1 MLDWLRGASGEDPAI
16 EVAGQML
23 PLNLKRNPRA
33 RRLTLRLAPD
43 GKAVNLTVPRWTPTR
58 EAIAF
63 ASSHREWLERQLGR
77 LPTVSPVVA
86 GAMLPYRGEP
96 HLLDHNTA
104 HGRQV
109 SREDGRIVL
118 GGAAESLASRL
129 ERWLRKQALEL
140 MAEDLAHY
148 CARAGQAVP
157 ALSLSSAQRRWGSCS
172 SRGGVR
178 MNWRLIMAPDF
189 VRRSVVAHE
198 VAHLVHFDHS
208 PRFRALLDELYEADI
223 SDADA
228 WLKRHGRSLY
238 SHFG

>member
-1 MLDWLRGASGEDPAI
+1 MLDWLRGASGEAQAI
-16 EVAGQML
+16 EVAGRVL

-58 EAIAF
+58 DALAF
-63 ASSHREWLERQLGR
+63 ATSHREWLERQLGR
-77 LPTVSPVVA
+77 LPAASPVA
-86 GAMLPYRGEP
+86 PGASLPYRGEP
-96 HLLDHNTA
+96 HVLDHDSR

-109 SREDGRIVL
+109 RIDHGRILL
-118 GGAAESLASRL
+118 GGAEESLGPRL

-140 MAEDLAHY
+140 MAHDLVHY
-148 CARAGQAVP
+148 CARAGQPVP

-172 SRGGVR
+172 QRGGVR
-178 MNWRLIMAPDF
+178 MNWRLVMAPDF

-198 VAHLVHFDHS
+198 VTHLVHFDHS
-208 PRFRALLDELYEADI
+208 PRFRALLDELYEGEIAE
-223 SDADA
+223 ADA

>member
-1 MLDWLRGASGEDPAI
+1 MLDWLRGASDEDPAI

-58 EAIAF
+58 DAIAF
-63 ASSHREWLERQLGR
+63 ARSHREWLERQLGR
-77 LPTVSPVVA
+77 LPSVCPVVA
-86 GAMLPYRGEP
+86 GAMLPFRGEQ
-96 HLLDHNTA
+96 HVLDHDPK

-109 SREDGRIVL
+109 RREDGRIAL
-118 GGAAESLASRL
+118 GGAAESLAPRL
-129 ERWLRKQALEL
+129 ERWLRKQALDL

-198 VAHLVHFDHS
+198 VTHLVHFDHS
-208 PRFRALLDELYEADI
+208 PRFRALLDELYEDDIGEADT
-223 SDADA
+223 